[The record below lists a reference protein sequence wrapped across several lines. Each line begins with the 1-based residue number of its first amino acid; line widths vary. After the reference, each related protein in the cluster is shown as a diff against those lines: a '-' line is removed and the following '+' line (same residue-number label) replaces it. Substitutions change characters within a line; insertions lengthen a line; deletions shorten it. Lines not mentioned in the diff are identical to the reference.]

1 MSEADRPDQPRANA
15 SRRRRAHRPA
25 GPGSADGNSAGK
37 RTDRGSAKG
46 GDSPRSGQGEKKKSG
61 AQPASGSST
70 QQSAKGGQPG
80 KGASSGSG
88 ADGQSRQGRR
98 RRRGGRGRRG
108 GRNQAVVADTQKQGG
123 GEATHTVKS
132 GDGTAG
138 ATSRQSNRSPRGAG
152 RSKSGSGQPAST
164 STTRSGPPARSGTK
178 SGGKTGGKP
187 AGKNQAKN
195 ARGGRPG
202 NRHQRGGQR
211 MRTVLETSAGGLVV
225 RGLAAAGAATP
236 EPDLSQLEVALIGR
250 LDRRGRML
258 WSMPKGHIEPGE
270 TIEETARREAHE
282 ETGADGTILGP
293 LGIIDYWF
301 VAEGRRIHKTVHHH
315 LMRYDHGELC
325 DEDPEIT
332 EVAWV
337 AFDDLPRR
345 LAYPDERRLVEKAR
359 TLLPDL
365 ARAELAGR
373 NPAPAAAQQVDPS
386 RRADG
391 PEPVRRTGRGPSAGQ
406 TTGQHTNPGTSQGA
420 RSNQGGNH
428 GAKPGANHGGNQGA
442 NQGAKPGDR
451 RRGGQGNGQNPR
463 STSQNGNARR
473 HGSRPS
479 APRDEA
485 PEESTS

>member
-1 MSEADRPDQPRANA
+1 M
-15 SRRRRAHRPA
+15 
-25 GPGSADGNSAGK
+25 
-37 RTDRGSAKG
+37 T
-46 GDSPRSGQGEKKKSG
+46 
-61 AQPASGSST
+61 T
-70 QQSAKGGQPG
+70 
-80 KGASSGSG
+80 
-88 ADGQSRQGRR
+88 
-98 RRRGGRGRRG
+98 
-108 GRNQAVVADTQKQGG
+108 DTQKQGG
-123 GEATHTVKS
+123 ESTHTVKS

-138 ATSRQSNRSPRGAG
+138 ATSRQTTRTSRGTG
-152 RSKSGSGQPAST
+152 RPKSGSGHATST
-164 STTRSGPPARSGTK
+164 STTRSGPPARSG
-178 SGGKTGGKP
+178 GKHGGKP
-187 AGKNQAKN
+187 SGKPGAKSGAKQGGKPGAKPGNKTGTKAGTASSGKNQTKN
-195 ARGGRPG
+195 PRGARTG
-202 NRHQRGGQR
+202 NRHPRGGQR

-225 RGLAAAGAATP
+225 RGLAQAGAVEP
-236 EPDLSQLEVALIGR
+236 EPDLSRLEVALIGR

-270 TIEETARREAHE
+270 TIEETARREALE
-282 ETGADGTILGP
+282 ETGADSTVLGP

-359 TLLPDL
+359 TLLPEI

-391 PEPVRRTGRGPSAGQ
+391 PAPVRRTGQGSSAGRNV
-406 TTGQHTNPGTSQGA
+406 TAGQ
-420 RSNQGGNH
+420 GNST
-428 GAKPGANHGGNQGA
+428 AKPGAS
-442 NQGAKPGDR
+442 
-451 RRGGQGNGQNPR
+451 PR
-463 STSQNGNARR
+463 ATPRAR
-473 HGSRPS
+473 H
-479 APRDEA
+479 RDDA